1 LKRSEKPRIIVDA
14 RRGLRMKYVTMAA
27 IVCCGFG
34 MAGCATSPNA
44 SAPASSH
51 MSAATSSNV
60 ATARHRRTRKT
71 VQARKPRAEQQAAKQ
86 ASQDDPVGTIGSGST
101 ANLRPYSPEW
111 WAQERAREARD
122 EERLRRVMKICRAC

>member
-1 LKRSEKPRIIVDA
+1 
-14 RRGLRMKYVTMAA
+14 MKHITLAA
-27 IVCCGFG
+27 IVCCGFS
-34 MAGCATSPNA
+34 MAGCTTSQNPWT
-44 SAPASSH
+44 PASSQV
-51 MSAATSSNV
+51 SAATPSNV

-71 VQARKPRAEQQAAKQ
+71 VQARKPPAEQQAAKQ
-86 ASQDDPVGTIGSGST
+86 APQDDPVGTIGSGST